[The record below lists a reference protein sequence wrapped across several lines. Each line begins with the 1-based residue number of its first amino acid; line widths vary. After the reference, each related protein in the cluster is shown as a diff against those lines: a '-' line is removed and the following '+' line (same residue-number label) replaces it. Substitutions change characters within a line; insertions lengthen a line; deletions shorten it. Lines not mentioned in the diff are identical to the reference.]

1 MGRGSVYIMALL
13 GAIICVIGSVV
24 LKTYAELAIE
34 KELEE
39 EHTEKREFYLSIVD
53 EEEFDKLRHYAV
65 RDPEFIEALNSSGID
80 IDDIDSY
87 YITSITGSYI
97 NLTLP
102 DGNFVSIG
110 ELNDQFV
117 WRVWREDEDKG
128 EVEA

>member
-34 KELEE
+34 KELKEE
-39 EHTEKREFYLSIVD
+39 QAEKREFYLSIAD
-53 EEEFDKLRHYAV
+53 EEEFDKLRHSAV

>member
-34 KELEE
+34 KELKEE
-39 EHTEKREFYLSIVD
+39 QAEKREFYLSSAD
-53 EEEFDKLRHYAV
+53 EEEFDKLRHSAV

>member
-13 GAIICVIGSVV
+13 GAIICVVGSVV
-24 LKTYAELAIE
+24 LKMYAELAIE

-39 EHTEKREFYLSIVD
+39 EHMEKREFYLSIAD
-53 EEEFDKLRHYAV
+53 EEAFDKLRHSAV
-65 RDPEFIEALNSSGID
+65 RDPEFIEVLNSSGID
-80 IDDIDSY
+80 IDDIDSD
-87 YITSITGSYI
+87 YITSITDSYI

-102 DGNFVSIG
+102 NGNFISIG

-117 WRVWREDEDKG
+117 WRIWREDEDKG

>member
-13 GAIICVIGSVV
+13 GAIICVVGSVV
-24 LKTYAELAIE
+24 LKAYAELAIE

-39 EHTEKREFYLSIVD
+39 EHTEKREFYLSIAD
-53 EEEFDKLRHYAV
+53 EEVFDKLRHSAV
-65 RDPEFIEALNSSGID
+65 RDPEFIEVLNSSGID
-80 IDDIDSY
+80 IDDIDSD
-87 YITSITGSYI
+87 YITSITDSYI

-102 DGNFVSIG
+102 NGNFISIG

-117 WRVWREDEDKG
+117 WRIWREDEDKG